1 METTKNKLSPYASDF
16 FNKLSDYLNTKLYYY
31 GSIQRDDYF
40 NNDSDLDIAIFT
52 ENISSTLTKISHFLK
67 IKKTELKKIVWNL
80 NLTKNIVT
88 GYKCMYEEPE
98 NNFKAEFAIY
108 DEKYKHD
115 LLLEY
120 NDKIQIPFYATCL
133 LIFIKIFYY
142 KLNLMSREW
151 YSYFKKVVITTLC
164 GKPRDN
170 FVITDISK

>member
-16 FNKLSDYLNTKLYYY
+16 FNKLGNYLDTKLYFY

-52 ENISSTLTKISHFLK
+52 ENIDSILYKISNFLK
-67 IKKTELKKIVWNL
+67 IKKTEFKKFVWNL
-80 NLTKNIVT
+80 SLTKNIVS
-88 GYKCMYEEPE
+88 GYKYMYEEPE

-108 DEKYKHD
+108 DEKYKND

-120 NDKIQIPFYATCL
+120 NDKIQIPFYATYL
-133 LIFIKIFYY
+133 LIFVKILYY
-142 KLNLMSREW
+142 KLQIMSRYW
-151 YSYFKKVVITTLC
+151 YSYFKKIIITTLC

-170 FVITDISK
+170 FVIIDVT

>member
-1 METTKNKLSPYASDF
+1 METTKNKLSPYANDF
-16 FNKLSDYLNTKLYYY
+16 FYKLSDYLNTKLYYY

-67 IKKTELKKIVWNL
+67 IKKTEFKKFVWNL

-88 GYKCMYEEPE
+88 GYKYMYEEPE
-98 NNFKAEFAIY
+98 NNLKAEFAIY
-108 DEKYKHD
+108 DEKYKDD

-120 NDKIQIPFYATCL
+120 NDKIQIPFYATFL
-133 LIFIKIFYY
+133 LIFIKLFYY

-151 YSYFKKVVITTLC
+151 YSYFKKIIITTLC

-170 FVITDISK
+170 FVITDITK